1 MTCGGSS
8 VTGRS
13 APSRA
18 APSRRPT
25 ATRVAG
31 AAAAALVAIEAA
43 VVARRRGALVA
54 LDTVV
59 RCRRGHL
66 FTTWWIPGASVKS
79 LRLGWWRLQRCPVGR
94 HWSLVTPV
102 RVAGLGDEERA
113 SAARYHDA
121 RIP

>member
-1 MTCGGSS
+1 LTGG
-8 VTGRS
+8 TRIAGGAARTW
-13 APSRA
+13 ATASRPRAKRAVVA
-18 APSRRPT
+18 A
-25 ATRVAG
+25 AG
-31 AAAAALVAIEAA
+31 ALLAIETV
-43 VVARRRGALVA
+43 VVARRRGSLVA

-102 RVAGLGDEERA
+102 RVAELDDQERS

>member
-1 MTCGGSS
+1 MI
-8 VTGRS
+8 
-13 APSRA
+13 
-18 APSRRPT
+18 
-25 ATRVAG
+25 VAG
-31 AAAAALVAIEAA
+31 AAALVALEA
-43 VVARRRGALVA
+43 VGVARRRGSFFA

-66 FTTWWIPGASVKS
+66 STTWWIPGASVKS

-102 RVAGLGDEERA
+102 RASELSDDER
-113 SAARYHDA
+113 SAAARHHDT